1 MNTQISQSYR
11 ERVSLAYSY
20 TQSATTEWFKTII
33 SFGALLD
40 EVAGFLGEGRGGTHE
55 GGGLKGWL
63 ETNCPEVNYNSAMGY
78 RSMAAK
84 CAKML
89 GGGTQVL
96 AALQGREVITAP
108 GTDDVIEID
117 AKILE
122 KREELFERADSR
134 RKLEQMYLEFMG
146 SSVRRGRPV
155 GTKAAKVAA
164 SELSP
169 EQSARALW
177 SKVIEPANNHGLQ
190 GAALLLSANDAE
202 TALLVLTDLCD
213 ILKRHLAAINR

>member
-1 MNTQISQSYR
+1 MNTQISQNYR
-11 ERVSLAYSY
+11 ERVSTAYAY
-20 TQSATTEWFKTII
+20 TQSKTAEWFRTIV

-40 EVAGFLGEGRGGTHE
+40 EVADFLGEGRGGTHE
-55 GGGLKGWL
+55 GGGLKAWL
-63 ETNCPEVNYNSAMGY
+63 EENCPEVSYNTAMGY
-78 RSMAAK
+78 RAMASK

-146 SSVRRGRPV
+146 SGVRRGRPV

-190 GAALLLSANDAE
+190 GAALLLSVNDAE

-213 ILKRHLAAINR
+213 ILKRRLAAINR

>member
-55 GGGLKGWL
+55 GGGLKSWL
-63 ETNCPEVNYNSAMGY
+63 EENCPEVGYKSAISY
-78 RSMAAK
+78 RAMAAK

-122 KREELFERADSR
+122 KREDLFERADSR

-146 SSVRRGRPV
+146 SGVRRGRPV

-190 GAALLLSANDAE
+190 GAALLLSVNDAE

-213 ILKRHLAAINR
+213 ILKRRLAAINR